1 MNRLELPIRAAV
13 ETARAHGIEPDR
25 CDILQDAS
33 TLVLRL
39 TNSLVARIVQD
50 TDGPRK
56 GLAWFARENA
66 IALHLTRSG
75 APVISLH
82 DGLPPGPH
90 EHLGYPLNFWRF
102 VSRIESP
109 AEPEEIGRTLRQCH
123 DILRDFPQP
132 LEPLAILTECTG
144 VLDMVAQRNLL
155 ALPEIELL
163 RERLRTSTNALRDLP
178 AQPLHGD
185 AHMGNLMN
193 TTAGLLWT
201 DWEDAFSG
209 PVEWDL
215 ASIIWNAKILDEDH
229 ATVESILGAYRAA
242 GGAWDEEALHQSIIA
257 RGAVMTAWYPVLYP
271 NPNEERRSRL
281 KRRLEWLASV

>member
-1 MNRLELPIRAAV
+1 
-13 ETARAHGIEPDR
+13 
-25 CDILQDAS
+25 
-33 TLVLRL
+33 
-39 TNSLVARIVQD
+39 
-50 TDGPRK
+50 
-56 GLAWFARENA
+56 
-66 IALHLTRSG
+66 
-75 APVISLH
+75 VISLH